1 MDYAALIEQAL
12 AGDDIA
18 SQLSELTDDELHEF
32 ETALSSKLDE
42 LVPEGSAPSDDALTQ
57 ASSVADLVDAVRE
70 TAGVRIDKAM
80 ENAAKAAEL
89 RGKIHVVADEPEAP
103 AEPEPE
109 TPAEPE
115 VVAEV
120 PEVAVEPEVV
130 AEPEIVPLAAAA
142 PRRSVAPLHRLREQA
157 PPPQPSSPART
168 APRIRAGTD
177 LNTIAAGA
185 ALDGPQGIY
194 DALLETYENR
204 RDSQS
209 AGRFRSGSMEW
220 FDQYSPDRTLRADA
234 SVEQN
239 SRIIDQAMGGLG
251 YDDTGALT
259 AAVGGFC
266 APFPIRY
273 ELTTYSNASR
283 PIRDALIGFGATRGG
298 LQFLT
303 APMLS
308 DIVVSTAQGAGSAI
322 GRVTATQDAASAT
335 KPIQDVS
342 CGTLISE
349 QVWAVTNRLNFSQ
362 FADRYNPERGRAYVS
377 LAMTAWARAGE
388 RYLMDAM
395 RTAGGSGTQSS
406 KVKQVNGG
414 TVDIGAARQYIRN
427 IIVACEEFRYIHR
440 MGDDVT
446 LRAVVP
452 DWLTAHFAIDLYNQ
466 APGDNTI
473 GMAIE
478 GRSWAERVLATENIR
493 PIWGIDDYS
502 ANNVNGA
509 GAPAWST
516 AQTSGAL
523 VDLPGRVSTLIYP
536 EGSFMF
542 LDGGQL
548 DFGLE
553 IKDTTTIAANRY
565 QSFFESFEGVA
576 FTGPE
581 AYEVTTLL
589 CSNGTTGSPSTS
601 VKCGGVGS

>member
-1 MDYAALIEQAL
+1 MDLQAL
-12 AGDDIA
+12 LERLLAGEDVTADLA
-18 SQLSELTDDELHEF
+18 TLTDDELHEF
-32 ETALSSKLDE
+32 ETACGTKFDE
-42 LVPEGSAPSDDALTQ
+42 LVPETGRPVDLELGGK
-57 ASSVADLVDAVRE
+57 VAETIDAVRNI
-70 TAGVRIDKAM
+70 AGERIDLAVA
-80 ENAAKAAEL
+80 EEAQAAEL
-89 RGKIHVVADEPEAP
+89 RAKIHAVADEPEPAP
-103 AEPEPE
+103 EPEPE

-115 VVAEV
+115 VAVE
-120 PEVAVEPEVV
+120 PETPVAVEPEVV
-130 AEPEIVPLAAAA
+130 PEPEIVPLAAAA
-142 PRRSVAPLHRLREQA
+142 PRRTVAPLHRLREQA
-157 PPPQPSSPART
+157 PPPQASPPAYT
-168 APRIRAGTD
+168 APRIRAGAN
-177 LNTIAAGA
+177 LSTIVAGA
-185 ALDGPQGIY
+185 ELDGPQGIY
-194 DALLETYENR
+194 DALLETYQDH
-204 RDSQS
+204 RDGV
-209 AGRFRSGSMEW
+209 GRQRSGSIEW
-220 FDQYSPDRTLRADA
+220 HDQYGPERTLRADA
-234 SVEQN
+234 SIEQN
-239 SRIIDQAMGGLG
+239 SRIIDQAMGDHLG
-251 YDDTGALT
+251 YDENGAIT

-273 ELTTYSNASR
+273 ELTTYDNASR
-283 PIRDALIGFGATRGG
+283 PIRDALLGYGATRGG
-298 LQFLT
+298 IQFLT
-303 APMLS
+303 APQLS
-308 DIVVSTAQGAGSAI
+308 DIVVHNDQTAGSAVS
-322 GRVTATQDAASAT
+322 RVTAANDASGVT

-342 CGTLISE
+342 CGTLVSE
-349 QVWAVTNRLNFSQ
+349 QVYAIPVRLNFSQ
-362 FADRYNPERGRAYVS
+362 FADRYNPERGKAYVG
-377 LAMTAWARAGE
+377 LAMTAWARVAE
-388 RYLMDAM
+388 RYLLDAM

-589 CSNGTTGSPSTS
+589 CSNGTTGAPSTS